1 MKKWNL
7 IVVLKFGTLIVA
19 AVLLLMHI
27 FKLWNGALGIFEPM
41 MGVVVMLQ
49 GVQFWKENRPL
60 SVLSF
65 CAGVFV
71 IGVSV
76 YMTYF

>member
-1 MKKWNL
+1 
-7 IVVLKFGTLIVA
+7 
-19 AVLLLMHI
+19 
-27 FKLWNGALGIFEPM
+27 

-65 CAGVFV
+65 CAGIFV